1 MKGFFKK
8 HINGCLYPIDP
19 DVITYVQRLKVGS
32 VVEGEFLQKRNI
44 KMLRKYMA
52 LIRVIHEALPEP
64 VEVEFRGKV
73 INPEWTE
80 ESTRKWLA
88 VKSGYYHVIGLPS
101 GRVRIEADSISFA
114 KMEEDTFEK
123 LYNATIDAALKVLP
137 KTWNEIE
144 LRTVAEQILEFA

>member
-19 DVITYVQRLKVGS
+19 DVIRFVQKLKAGTT
-32 VVEGEFLQKRNI
+32 VEGEFKRKRNI

-52 LIRVIHEALPEP
+52 LIRTIHEALPEP

-88 VKSGYYHVIGLPS
+88 VRCGYYHVLGLPN
-101 GRVRIEADSISFA
+101 GKVQIEADSISFA
-114 KMEEDTFEK
+114 KMDEETFEK

-137 KTWNEIE
+137 KTWNEAE